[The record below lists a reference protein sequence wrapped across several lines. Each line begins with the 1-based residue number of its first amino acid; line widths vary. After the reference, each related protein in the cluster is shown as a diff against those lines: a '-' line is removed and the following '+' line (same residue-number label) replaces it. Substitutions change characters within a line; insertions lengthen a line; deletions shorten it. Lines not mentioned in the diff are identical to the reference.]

1 MHTASDLETRWAR
14 FVDRLGIAEDVGH
27 LVWREIRDAYASPPR
42 AYHNLTHVAC
52 CLRDLDEAAPTGS
65 IPVETAIWFH
75 DAIYEPLHTD
85 NEARSAE
92 LMQSLLEPV
101 GVEPKLLVQARR
113 LIMVT
118 AGHAGANEADEF
130 LIADVDLAILGS
142 DPAAYDHYADA
153 IREEYRAVPDNE
165 YVPGRARFL
174 AGMLE
179 RPVIYRT
186 AWAQAK
192 GLEARARANMR
203 RELER

>member
-1 MHTASDLETRWAR
+1 MHTASDLETRWAQL
-14 FVDRLGIAEDVGH
+14 VDRLGIAEDVGH
-27 LVWREIRDAYASPPR
+27 LVWHGIRDAYASPPR

-52 CLRDLDEAAPTGS
+52 CLRDLDEAAPTGC
-65 IPVETAIWFH
+65 ITVETAIWFH
-75 DAIYEPLHTD
+75 DAIYEPLRTD

-92 LMQSLLEPV
+92 LMRTLLEPV
-101 GVEPKLLVQARR
+101 GVEPQILAHARR

-118 AGHAGANEADEF
+118 SGHAAAMEADEF

-142 DPAAYDHYADA
+142 DPATYDHYADA
-153 IREEYRAVPDNE
+153 IREEYRAVPDSQ

-192 GLEARARANMR
+192 GLEARARVNMR
-203 RELER
+203 RELEG